1 MGVGFCTS
9 KKGSTWGVVILFFGG
24 GFISL
29 CGIKVDF
36 GMVYLVFPFP
46 VIQRLGLDGWEE
58 GEEKKRRRRRGEK
71 EGKQGVL

>member
-1 MGVGFCTS
+1 
-9 KKGSTWGVVILFFGG
+9 
-24 GFISL
+24 
-29 CGIKVDF
+29 
-36 GMVYLVFPFP
+36 MVYLVFPFP